1 VIKRVKSLKLN
12 TQKIQLVFSWVIRAF
27 ILLAITGAAIN
38 QRWYILFI
46 SSLALMLTFLP
57 ATIEKRFKVYLPA
70 EFEIIITLFIYSS
83 LLLGEVH
90 RYYTLYWWWDILLHT
105 VSSLVIGFIGFILLF
120 IMFEEKKITG
130 KPITIAIFAFCFAL
144 AIGALWEIFEFSMD
158 QTLGLNMQ
166 KSGLIDTM
174 WDLIVDAAGALFTSL
189 IGFIYL
195 KGGKTRIFNKLLTR
209 FESENPNIFKRN

>member
-1 VIKRVKSLKLN
+1 MIKRVKSLKLN